1 MTEQRSEAWF
11 EARKGVITG
20 SRVGSIL
27 GVNPYQKREDVLRE
41 MVREHFGAEK
51 EFKGNAAT
59 NHGERMEPIALAF
72 YEAHAKVKVDQVGL
86 VKHDK
91 YDWLGASPDGLIGL
105 DGGLEIKCPF
115 WAKEPYS
122 VHDKPSYY
130 AQCQLIMEVCDIEW
144 MDFLCY
150 ISNDIFLIER
160 LERNRD
166 WFDQSLPILQDFHQE
181 LVQTIADEKIA
192 ERFIKYKNT
201 FVSNSS
207 TQRLEQL
214 LGLIKAAELEIAP
227 LREEFDILKKQ
238 LGDEYGT
245 FESGRIKVQ
254 KVEKKGSV
262 DSKKLYKDIDLDG
275 LLVTKGKTLDDYRK
289 ESVVQYN
296 VVFVGD

>member
-41 MVREHFGAEK
+41 MVREYFGAER

-59 NHGERMEPIALAF
+59 DHGERMEPTALAF
-72 YEAHAKVKVDQVGL
+72 YEANAKVKVDQVGL

-91 YDWLGASPDGLIGL
+91 YEWLGASPDGLIGL
-105 DGGLEIKCPF
+105 DGGLEIKCPY

-150 ISNDIFLIER
+150 INADIFSIER
-160 LERNRD
+160 LERDRN
-166 WFDQSLPILQDFHQE
+166 WFEQSLPILKSFHHE
-181 LVQTIADEKIA
+181 FVQTIADA
-192 ERFIKYKNT
+192 ETAEQFIKDKNT
-201 FVSNSS
+201 VVANSR

-227 LREEFDILKKQ
+227 LREEFDTLKKQ

-254 KVEKKGSV
+254 RVEKKGSV
-262 DSKKLYKDIDLDG
+262 DSKKLYKDIDLEG
-275 LLVTKGKTLDDYRK
+275 LLISKGKTLDEYRK
-289 ESVVQYN
+289 ESVIQYS
-296 VVFVGD
+296 VSFVGD